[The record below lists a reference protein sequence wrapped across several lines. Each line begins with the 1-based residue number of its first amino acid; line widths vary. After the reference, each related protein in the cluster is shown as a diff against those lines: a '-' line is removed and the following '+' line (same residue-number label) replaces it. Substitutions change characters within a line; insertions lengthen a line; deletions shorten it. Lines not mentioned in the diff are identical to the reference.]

1 MYLQWQ
7 AFKSSRNF
15 CNFLLIYDIMK
26 KVIIIIS
33 LLAASFSSFAQDAAS
48 KMAEAVDKT
57 QAETPAAEKPKYW
70 KHSVKTQLN
79 LGQTGL
85 VNWAAGGYTTVNL
98 RAYFDGNI
106 NYAKEKLTWDNR
118 LQLDYGF
125 LYSADKPIIQKSDDR
140 IYLESKFGYEIAKK
154 LYFSTAFNFRTQF
167 AKGWDYLTPTQGTH
181 YPDGAD
187 LNTLPYREK
196 VGAWKDARALRSS
209 FLAPGY
215 TNLAVGID
223 YRPFKWLDINFS
235 PLTGGLVICTLEE
248 LRAKYGVVD
257 KDGAPLPSGVKF
269 EFGAELKVNAKV
281 NVNDVFSYQTQLV
294 LFSNYLHKPQ
304 NLRVNWDNQ
313 ISYKLSKYISL
324 NLDTWLIYDPDILI
338 PNAKDPSA
346 APVQKVQFK
355 ESVTLGLVY
364 AF

>member
-1 MYLQWQ
+1 
-7 AFKSSRNF
+7 
-15 CNFLLIYDIMK
+15 MK
-26 KVIIIIS
+26 KIILSIAFIALCS
-33 LLAASFSSFAQDAAS
+33 TSFAQTAAE
-48 KMAEAVDKT
+48 KMAAEVDKT
-57 QAETPAAEKPKYW
+57 AAATPAAEKPKYW
-70 KHSVKTQLN
+70 KKGLKAQLN

-106 NYAKEKLTWDNR
+106 NYAKDKLTWDNR

-125 LYSADKPIIQKSDDR
+125 LYSADKPIVQKSDDR
-140 IYLESKFGYEIAKK
+140 IYLESKFGYELAKK
-154 LYFSTAFNFRTQF
+154 LYFSTAFNFKTQF
-167 AKGWDYLTPTQGTH
+167 ARGWDYLTPTEGTH
-181 YPDGAD
+181 YPLGQD
-187 LNTLPYREK
+187 LNQLAYKDK
-196 VGAWKDARALRSS
+196 VGAWRDARALRSS

-215 TNLAVGID
+215 TNIAVGLD

-235 PLTGGLVICTLEE
+235 PLTGGLVICTVEE
-248 LRAKYGVVD
+248 LRTKYGVVD

-269 EFGAELKVNAKV
+269 EFGAELKINAKV
-281 NVNDVFSYQTQLV
+281 SVNDVFTYQTQLV
-294 LFSNYLHKPQ
+294 LFSNYIHKPQ

-338 PNAKDPSA
+338 PSAKDPSA

-355 ESVTLGLVY
+355 ESFTLGLVY